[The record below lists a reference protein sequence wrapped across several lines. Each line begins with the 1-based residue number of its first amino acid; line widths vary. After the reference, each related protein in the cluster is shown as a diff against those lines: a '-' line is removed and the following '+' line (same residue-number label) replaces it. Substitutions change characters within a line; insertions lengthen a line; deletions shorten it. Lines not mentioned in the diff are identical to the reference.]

1 MVFYYMSSSP
11 YSPDQISI
19 IVEKIE
25 DTFQK
30 RFHTILN
37 KEWKPRKIQEI
48 ALRNFVEE
56 IITHRKCKK
65 IVQMPTGSGKSILL
79 SLLVLAT
86 VYLRQHIEGGNKRNI
101 ILIFAPLTRIKFQL
115 LEPLAIASGITTLPK
130 EKGSLTN
137 PSFPLYVMS
146 SDVKAISRLSQK
158 LQKQYAGKIP
168 NRTTMG
174 GIILAITPFSLS
186 SSITEARTLKNA
198 LQKIIEQTRK
208 TMSEHTHV
216 IVLCPHT
223 LKKTKEEGEITT
235 LKQLKDKILAVF
247 VDEAH
252 IMLDFRGKLGNSLA
266 KLVHE
271 APVAVGFT
279 ATPGQKT
286 CHIIAHEQCSPKIFL
301 HKEPIYS
308 YELMLRKK
316 WLGKDDKPILVD
328 RLVARFYRSNILP
341 ALTKLTGKE
350 LWKNACRERVR
361 KYAEITLRDL
371 ERHFKLNRR
380 ELFSKI
386 KVLVLAPN
394 MREADIWKETLQQ
407 YLGNSTQIFLAHSNV
422 SDPQGEIEKFV
433 ESSAGILIAVD
444 MVKIGFNDPNL
455 DALIIARPVQS
466 PVAYVQMRG
475 RVLRCPEDPDR
486 LKLKHGAFILH
497 LAAEEILEDQKK
509 IAKVERGGF
518 PFPTEFSDLVGYEK
532 QSIEYDATVEVSYLA
547 EIRVPQETAEQPR
560 SPETFEISTTSTP
573 STPLHGYSSTT
584 TEREV
589 KSHKTA
595 PSKNFLQRILKK
607 LFCLLRRIWLY
618 IHKAV
623 NTLLAGIAFLLRCIH
638 EHV

>member
-1 MVFYYMSSSP
+1 
-11 YSPDQISI
+11 
-19 IVEKIE
+19 
-25 DTFQK
+25 
-30 RFHTILN
+30 
-37 KEWKPRKIQEI
+37 
-48 ALRNFVEE
+48 
-56 IITHRKCKK
+56 
-65 IVQMPTGSGKSILL
+65 
-79 SLLVLAT
+79 
-86 VYLRQHIEGGNKRNI
+86 
-101 ILIFAPLTRIKFQL
+101 
-115 LEPLAIASGITTLPK
+115 
-130 EKGSLTN
+130 
-137 PSFPLYVMS
+137 
-146 SDVKAISRLSQK
+146 
-158 LQKQYAGKIP
+158 
-168 NRTTMG
+168 
-174 GIILAITPFSLS
+174 
-186 SSITEARTLKNA
+186 
-198 LQKIIEQTRK
+198 
-208 TMSEHTHV
+208 
-216 IVLCPHT
+216 
-223 LKKTKEEGEITT
+223 
-235 LKQLKDKILAVF
+235 
-247 VDEAH
+247 
-252 IMLDFRGKLGNSLA
+252 
-266 KLVHE
+266 
-271 APVAVGFT
+271 
-279 ATPGQKT
+279 
-286 CHIIAHEQCSPKIFL
+286 
-301 HKEPIYS
+301 
-308 YELMLRKK
+308 MLRKK

-328 RLVARFYRSNILP
+328 RLVARFYRSNIFP
-341 ALTKLTGKE
+341 ALTKLTSKE

-361 KYAEITLRDL
+361 KYAEITFRDL

-466 PVAYVQMRG
+466 MVTYVQMRG
-475 RVLRCPEDPDR
+475 RVLRYPEDPDR

-497 LAAEEILEDQKK
+497 LAAEEILEDQEK

-560 SPETFEISTTSTP
+560 SPETFEISTSSTP

-595 PSKNFLQRILKK
+595 PSKNFLQRVLNK
-607 LFCLLRRIWLY
+607 LLYLLRRIWLY
-618 IHKAV
+618 IRKAV